1 MSKTSMKIT
10 NLVLIGI
17 CALMFV
23 ASSAHSEEV
32 PKNTNRLWDYQKKH
46 FNAYSL
52 QDEIKIGEKYL
63 TDQKKSFKDKKLEVN
78 PARYENT
85 RKRIQKIVT
94 RLAKVSDIP
103 GLPYEVVIFDK
114 PDVANAYCLPGGK
127 IGVFTGIFDKKDG
140 LIDENN
146 DDEIAAVLGHEI
158 AHATLRHVTRQMTT
172 YNSVGL
178 IGNIL
183 TMGIGKGLGDNW
195 AYLSQQVF
203 NTGTFL
209 YLPGYTRKH
218 EKEADQVGFY
228 YLVKA
233 GFDYNAAIDVWKR
246 AALKAKEKGKDK
258 TQFFDSHP
266 ASGER
271 AKFLQGFV
279 QDAEEVKKKEKII
292 REIKK

>member
-1 MSKTSMKIT
+1 MKIK
-10 NLVLIGI
+10 NLILVGI
-17 CALMFV
+17 CTLAFF
-23 ASSAHSEEV
+23 ASSAHSEEAK
-32 PKNTNRLWDYQKKH
+32 KNTKRLWDYKKKH

-63 TDQKKSFKDKKLEVN
+63 TEQKKSFKDKKLEVN
-78 PARYENT
+78 PPRHENT
-85 RKRIQKIVT
+85 RRRIQKIVT

-103 GLPYEVVIFDK
+103 RLPYEVVIFDK
-114 PDVANAYCLPGGK
+114 PDVVNAFCLPGGK
-127 IGVFTGIFDKKDG
+127 IGVFTGLFDKKNG
-140 LIDENN
+140 LIAEND
-146 DDEIAAVLGHEI
+146 DDEIAAVLAHEI
-158 AHATLRHVTRQMTT
+158 AHATMRHVTRQLTT

-178 IGNIL
+178 LGNIL

-209 YLPGYTRKH
+209 YMPGYTRKH

-228 YLVKA
+228 YMAKA
-233 GFDYNAAIDVWKR
+233 GFDYHAAIDVWKR
-246 AALKAKEKGKDK
+246 AALKAKKKGRDK

-271 AKFLQGFV
+271 AQFLQNFLA
-279 QDAEEVKKKEKII
+279 DAEEVQKKQKTI
-292 REIKK
+292 REIKE

>member
-1 MSKTSMKIT
+1 MNIK
-10 NLVLIGI
+10 NLILVSI
-17 CALMFV
+17 CTLVFFV
-23 ASSAHSEEV
+23 SSAHSEEA
-32 PKNTNRLWDYQKKH
+32 KKSTKRLWDYKKQH

-63 TDQKKSFKDKKLEVN
+63 AEQKKSFKDKKLEVN

-85 RKRIQKIVT
+85 RKRIQKIIT

-114 PDVANAYCLPGGK
+114 LDVANAYCLPGGK
-127 IGVFTGIFDKKDG
+127 IGIFTGIFDKKNG

-158 AHATLRHVTRQMTT
+158 AHATMRHVTRRMTT

-178 IGNIL
+178 LGNIL
-183 TMGIGKGLGDNW
+183 SMGIGKGLGDNW
-195 AYLSQQVF
+195 AYLSEQVF

-233 GFDYNAAIDVWKR
+233 GFNHHAAIDVWKR

-271 AKFLQGFV
+271 TQFLQGFL
-279 QDAEEVKKKEKII
+279 QDAEEVKNKEKII

>member
-1 MSKTSMKIT
+1 MKIKKSVVIF
-10 NLVLIGI
+10 L
-17 CALMFV
+17 CAFV
-23 ASSAHSEEV
+23 FFASGVHSEDAK
-32 PKNTNRLWDYQKKH
+32 KNTKHLWDYKKKH

-63 TDQKKSFKDKKLEVN
+63 EEQKKSFKERKLEVN
-78 PARYENT
+78 PPRFENT
-85 RKRIQKIVT
+85 RKRIQGIVA

-127 IGVFTGIFDKKDG
+127 IGIFTGIFDKKNG
-140 LIDENN
+140 LIDEND
-146 DDEIAAVLGHEI
+146 DDEIAAVLGHEM
-158 AHATLRHVTRQMTT
+158 AHATLRHVTRQLTT

-178 IGNIL
+178 LGNIITL
-183 TMGIGKGLGDNW
+183 GVGKGLGDNW
-195 AYLSQQVF
+195 AYLTQQIF

-228 YLVKA
+228 YLAKA
-233 GFDYNAAIDVWKR
+233 GFDEQAAIDVWKR
-246 AALKAKEKGKDK
+246 AALEAKKKGKDK

-271 AKFLQGFV
+271 AKFLEGFL
-279 QDAEEVKKKEKII
+279 QDAKEVKKKQKII
-292 REIKK
+292 QEIRK

>member
-1 MSKTSMKIT
+1 MKFK
-10 NLVLIGI
+10 NLILVGV

-23 ASSAHSEEV
+23 GTSAHSEEA
-32 PKNTNRLWDYQKKH
+32 KKSAKRLWDYKKKN

-63 TDQKKSFKDKKLEVN
+63 NDQKKSFREKKLEVN
-78 PARYENT
+78 PVRFENT
-85 RKRIQKIVT
+85 RKRIQKTVA

-127 IGVFTGIFDKKDG
+127 IGIFTGIFDKKNG
-140 LIDENN
+140 LIDEGN

-158 AHATLRHVTRQMTT
+158 AHATMRHVTRRMTT
-172 YNSVGL
+172 HNSVGL
-178 IGNIL
+178 LGNIL

-195 AYLSQQVF
+195 AYLSEQIF

-233 GFDYNAAIDVWKR
+233 GFNHHAAIDVWKR

-271 AKFLQGFV
+271 TQFLQGFL
-279 QDAEEVKKKEKII
+279 QDAEEVKNKEKII